1 LKEKKIHNID
11 SLEKE
16 ILRLQLKAKE
26 SERKLEKQF
35 EKLKSNFGSMVLR
48 SFRKK
53 KEETERSASFVD
65 SVLGNEKVNSAVTS
79 LGEKVAA
86 KLSGSLERLVDR
98 LFGKSKS

>member
-11 SLEKE
+11 GLEKE

-26 SERKLEKQF
+26 SERKLERQF
-35 EKLKSNFGSMVLR
+35 EKLKNNFGSMLFR

-53 KEETERSASFVD
+53 KEEKEGSGSFVD
-65 SVLGNEKVNSAVTS
+65 SVLGNEKLNSVVS
-79 LGEKVAA
+79 DLREKAA
-86 KLSGSLERLVDR
+86 ARLSGPLERFVDR

>member
-1 LKEKKIHNID
+1 LKGKNINNID

-16 ILRLQLKAKE
+16 ILRLQLKAND
-26 SERKLEKQF
+26 SERKLERQF
-35 EKLKSNFGSMVLR
+35 EKLMSNFGSMVFR
-48 SFRKK
+48 SFRRR
-53 KEETERSASFVD
+53 KEERKGSGSFAD
-65 SVLGNEKVNSAVTS
+65 SILGNEKVNSVVTD